1 MSHLDNVARRKVNG
15 PEGWAVCAWEVIGEG
30 SDLVVTGGVP
40 RLLKAGPRKGKPTWR
55 DVPTQRAVVTR
66 AELDAEK
73 ARYEADTGKCSE
85 CMGSGKVLAS
95 WSATE
100 GVMYRPCKRCD
111 GTGERPNARLSGA
124 GTASA

>member
-15 PEGWAVCAWEVIGEG
+15 PEG
-30 SDLVVTGGVP
+30 SDLVVSGGVP

-85 CMGSGKVLAS
+85 CMGTGKVLAS
-95 WSATE
+95 WSAAE
-100 GVMYRPCKRCD
+100 GVKYRPCKRCD
-111 GTGERPNARLSGA
+111 GTGERPNVRANRDRCGA
-124 GTASA
+124 AE